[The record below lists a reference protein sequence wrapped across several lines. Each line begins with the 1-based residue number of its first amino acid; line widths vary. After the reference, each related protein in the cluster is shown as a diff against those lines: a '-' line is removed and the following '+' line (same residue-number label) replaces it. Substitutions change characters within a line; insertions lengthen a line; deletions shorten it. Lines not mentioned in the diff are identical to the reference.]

1 MKNILITGK
10 GSYIGTHF
18 KEYMKQWP
26 DQYQV
31 DELDM
36 MGPAW
41 EDHDFSKYDVVYHVA
56 GLAHSTPDESQRDL
70 YYQVNT

>member
-36 MGPAW
+36 MDPAW
-41 EDHDFSKYDVVYHVA
+41 EDHDFSKYDVVIMSQ
-56 GLAHSTPDESQRDL
+56 GWLTPRQMKASE
-70 YYQVNT
+70 TFIIK